1 MQTLLTERQVAA
13 LLQISPKTLRNWR
26 TLGKGPS
33 WRKYGRFVRYD
44 RQDVQLWITH
54 APLHKTI

>member
-26 TLGKGPS
+26 TLAKGPS
-33 WRKYGRFVRYD
+33 WRKYGRLVRYD
-44 RQDVQLWITH
+44 RQDVQLWMAHT
-54 APLHKTI
+54 PLHKTI